1 MAIVSGKAM
10 WASVT
15 SPQTRFSPHNYTIT
29 VVVDEEQAA
38 QFAADGYSVRETD
51 DGMVVV
57 MKRRYERND
66 GTINPVPICVDQDKD
81 PFGDRIGNGSD
92 VVVQYRGYE
101 NQFGKFLELQGVQ
114 VMELVEYDPLPD
126 DGEEF

>member
-66 GTINPVPICVDQDKD
+66 GTINPVPICVDKDKE

>member
-1 MAIVSGKAM
+1 MATVSGKAM

-15 SPQTRFSPHNYTIT
+15 SPQTRFVPHNYTIT
-29 VVVDEEQAA
+29 VVVDEEQAS
-38 QFAADGYSVRETD
+38 QFEADGYSVRETD
-51 DGMVVV
+51 DGKVVV

-66 GTINPVPICVDQDKD
+66 GTINPVPICVDKDKE
-81 PFGDRIGNGSD
+81 PFTDRIGNGSD